1 MHLALLADAAAD
13 QRIIKAMLF
22 VGLIFCAVIAL
33 GETTHWLTHRRR
45 RR

>member
-13 QRIIKAMLF
+13 QRVIKAMLF
-22 VGLIFCAVIAL
+22 VGLAFCLVIAV
-33 GETTHWLTHRRR
+33 GETAHWLTHRRR